1 MTDVELDARI
11 TALEDTNLTNGE
23 FCVYFLE
30 SHKPIS
36 LPLNTLYSRLFC
48 VTKILKVT

>member
-11 TALEDTNLTNGE
+11 TALEDTYLTSGE

-30 SHKPIS
+30 SHKPILYHSIHYIVVYFVLQKS
-36 LPLNTLYSRLFC
+36 L
-48 VTKILKVT
+48 K